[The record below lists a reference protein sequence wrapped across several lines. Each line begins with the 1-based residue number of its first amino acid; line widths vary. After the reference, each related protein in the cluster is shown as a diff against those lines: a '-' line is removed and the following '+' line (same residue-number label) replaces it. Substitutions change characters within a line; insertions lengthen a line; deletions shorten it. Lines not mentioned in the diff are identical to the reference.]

1 METDDDFDADM
12 EALLSD
18 EAAFYE
24 RMADEADASYR
35 WHMLGQDDHPLNVN
49 SREFDAVLLRQ
60 FDDVPF

>member
-1 METDDDFDADM
+1 METDDYFDDDM

-18 EAAFYE
+18 EESFYA
-24 RMADEADASYR
+24 RMADEAEASYR
-35 WHMLGQDDHPLNVN
+35 LHMLGQDDRPLNVN